1 MESDMELNFRGVV
14 GVLEIK
20 APIYYTPGEQLDKEN
35 YVYFRAFGDEEVRA
49 IKNKTHDPSC
59 IYDTTSAG
67 LHLPDISVREYY
79 EMELERNPFAIN
91 RIMKM
96 IRSQMAITLDEI
108 PMVIAVFAVLHEL
121 GHWEYF
127 CESGMTPYEY
137 QRKEAEE
144 RRPYEKARKYIYDM
158 DDTSPLKL
166 VLAAK
171 YEDCYSQLPS
181 EIAANQYAISH
192 IVESVERVRD
202 IAK

>member
-1 MESDMELNFRGVV
+1 MELHFRDIVD
-14 GVLEIK
+14 VLEIK
-20 APIYYTPGEQLDKEN
+20 APVYYTPSEQLNKEN
-35 YVYFRAFGDEEVRA
+35 YVYFRAFGDEEVQA
-49 IKNKTHDPSC
+49 IKNKT
-59 IYDTTSAG
+59 YDLGCNYDRTGSG

-79 EMELERNPFAIN
+79 ELEQRRNPFAIK
-91 RIMKM
+91 RIIDM
-96 IRSQMAITLDEI
+96 ISFQMTITLDEI
-108 PMVIAVFAVLHEL
+108 PMAVAVFAILHEL

-127 CESGMTPYEY
+127 CKSGMTPYEY

-144 RRPYEKARKYIYDM
+144 RRPYEKSRKYIYDM

-192 IVESVERVRD
+192 IVESVERVRE